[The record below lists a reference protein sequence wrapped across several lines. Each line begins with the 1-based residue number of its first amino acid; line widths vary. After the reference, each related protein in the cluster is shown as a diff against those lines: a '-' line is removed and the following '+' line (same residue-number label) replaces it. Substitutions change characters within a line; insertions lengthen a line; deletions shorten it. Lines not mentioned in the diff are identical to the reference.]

1 MFFCSVITV
10 LVALKVTPVSSTY
23 ALSFVAVIS
32 GHGFT
37 LGCPV
42 EAHGKYF
49 TNLVQ
54 VSLNVL

>member
-23 ALSFVAVIS
+23 ALSFVAVNS

-42 EAHGKYF
+42 DAHGKY
-49 TNLVQ
+49 LVQ
-54 VSLNVL
+54 VSLNLL